1 MKRKTS
7 LDIDMEN
14 KINWRNAI
22 LAGMLGT
29 ILFDLAGLVLAGQW
43 WDIPALLGEKTG
55 LGLAYGVVG
64 HYSNGILLGILYAG
78 IAPSLW
84 GPNWLR
90 PLIFMAGETI
100 ALVWFFMFPLLGA
113 GIGGV
118 EMGAM
123 VPVVSLVRHLIFSIP
138 FIFLIKEMHNV

>member
-1 MKRKTS
+1 MKRNS
-7 LDIDMEN
+7 ILDIADMEN
-14 KINWRNAI
+14 KINWKNAI
-22 LAGMLGT
+22 LAGVLGT
-29 ILFDLAGLVLAGQW
+29 ILFDLVGLVLAGQW
-43 WDIPALLGEKTG
+43 WDVPALLGEKTG
-55 LGLAYGVVG
+55 LGLAYGVLG

-90 PLIFMAGETI
+90 PLTFMAAETV

-118 EMGAM
+118 NMDPM
-123 VPVVSLVRHLIFSIP
+123 VPVVSMIRHLIFAVP
-138 FIFLIKEMHNV
+138 LIFLVKVKS